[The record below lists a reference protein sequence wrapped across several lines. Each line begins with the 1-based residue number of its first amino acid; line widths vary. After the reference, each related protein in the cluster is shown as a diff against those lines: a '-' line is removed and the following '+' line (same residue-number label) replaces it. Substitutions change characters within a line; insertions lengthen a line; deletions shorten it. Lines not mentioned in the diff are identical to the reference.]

1 MRPPPG
7 AIYLAALTILVA
19 AGVLVGARQE
29 APDPLAAVPES
40 CVELPADAVADAI
53 GHAPAARDELT
64 REGVRFGRWLGN
76 DGEVIAELRCARP
89 TFTELGEHRAALAG
103 DDATVLDT
111 TPPTLLTRIGTG
123 TVLRQVD
130 EDRRLS
136 RTWFVAAELSRHEAT
151 TLVEATLRAQQVDA
165 GA

>member
-40 CVELPADAVADAI
+40 CVELPADAVADAV
-53 GHAPAARDELT
+53 GRAPSARDELT
-64 REGVRFGRWLGN
+64 RAGVRFGRWLDD
-76 DGEVIAELRCARP
+76 DGEILAELRCTTP
-89 TFTELGEHRAALAG
+89 TFTELGEHRAALAADG
-103 DDATVLDT
+103 ATLLDT
-111 TPPTLLTRIGTG
+111 TPPTLLSRVGTG
-123 TVLRQVD
+123 TILRQVD

-136 RTWFVAAELSRHEAT
+136 RSWFVAADLSREEAT
-151 TLVEATLRAQQVDA
+151 TLVEATLRAQAVDA
-165 GA
+165 GS